1 MHFALFQ
8 VVQRFGRGF
17 GLHLSC
23 NSFGRLTRGIQE
35 FWNERIN
42 SPEILT
48 VVPQACSYFQ
58 LVIFGLSSDSRMD
71 KVEGACR
78 SQGISAPA
86 TIRGDPMGTEGL
98 TGQHSSAR
106 TDHSWWFFADDLVRS
121 QVF

>member
-1 MHFALFQ
+1 MHFELFQ
-8 VVQRFGRGF
+8 VVQRLGSGL

-23 NSFGRLTRGIQE
+23 NSFGCLARGIQE
-35 FWNERIN
+35 LWNERIN

-58 LVIFGLSSDSRMD
+58 LVIFGFSSDSGMD
-71 KVEGACR
+71 EVEGAGR

-86 TIRGDPMGTEGL
+86 TIRCDPMGTAGL
-98 TGQHSSAR
+98 TGQHSNAR
-106 TDHSWWFFADDLVRS
+106 TAHSWWLFADDLVRS